1 MFFFFVAIVA
11 VAVVVVVV
19 VVGLRA
25 FWCCGLG
32 GVNVAAPVPMKAAD
46 AVVDPHVLLVWTQ
59 CGPRAL

>member
-11 VAVVVVVV
+11 VVVVV